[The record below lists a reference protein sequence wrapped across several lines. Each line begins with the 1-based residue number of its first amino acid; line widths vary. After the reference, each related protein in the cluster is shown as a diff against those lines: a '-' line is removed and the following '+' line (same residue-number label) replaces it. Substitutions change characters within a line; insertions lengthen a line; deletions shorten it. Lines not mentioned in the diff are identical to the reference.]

1 MVERAVIG
9 WAGKAQTAAMAC
21 AIARICNAACTPEG
35 GSIGHAAHSPKKVNV
50 SQHRK
55 FFENKG
61 L

>member
-1 MVERAVIG
+1 VGRQGANRSNGLRHCEDLQRRLRARG
-9 WAGKAQTAAMAC
+9 RLDRPCSALTQ
-21 AIARICNAACTPEG
+21 
-35 GSIGHAAHSPKKVNV
+35 KVNV